1 MDKKK
6 SSTATTSIDEKHNEM
21 MTMYHVI
28 ENETIPKVQSE
39 IKEMISD
46 ARKIKN
52 KKSESYYEMVDKIKE
67 KKRELKQL
75 QQSKND
81 YLLHNAKYIFH
92 YYEEK
97 QKINLGENVKDKKS
111 RGEEL
116 SFEDFET
123 MARGGEK
130 TQKQVQFLCPK
141 MNHLSVDEKFSMRTP
156 KVTKKF
162 RFLYNKGVVHDDGT
176 ITSFYN

>member
-1 MDKKK
+1 M
-6 SSTATTSIDEKHNEM
+6 TSPWWGKITRSWGRIH
-21 MTMYHVI
+21 
-28 ENETIPKVQSE
+28 PKL
-39 IKEMISD
+39 
-46 ARKIKN
+46 AKI
-52 KKSESYYEMVDKIKE
+52 
-67 KKRELKQL
+67 R
-75 QQSKND
+75 
-81 YLLHNAKYIFH
+81 HH
-92 YYEEK
+92 PC
-97 QKINLGENVKDKKS
+97 
-111 RGEEL
+111 EEL

-123 MARGGEK
+123 MARGGGK

>member
-1 MDKKK
+1 MR
-6 SSTATTSIDEKHNEM
+6 
-21 MTMYHVI
+21 
-28 ENETIPKVQSE
+28 
-39 IKEMISD
+39 IS
-46 ARKIKN
+46 
-52 KKSESYYEMVDKIKE
+52 
-67 KKRELKQL
+67 Q
-75 QQSKND
+75 
-81 YLLHNAKYIFH
+81 
-92 YYEEK
+92 
-97 QKINLGENVKDKKS
+97 NVKDTKKS

>member
-1 MDKKK
+1 M
-6 SSTATTSIDEKHNEM
+6 
-21 MTMYHVI
+21 
-28 ENETIPKVQSE
+28 
-39 IKEMISD
+39 
-46 ARKIKN
+46 
-52 KKSESYYEMVDKIKE
+52 
-67 KKRELKQL
+67 
-75 QQSKND
+75 
-81 YLLHNAKYIFH
+81 
-92 YYEEK
+92 
-97 QKINLGENVKDKKS
+97 
-111 RGEEL
+111 EL
-116 SFEDFET
+116 SFEDFEA